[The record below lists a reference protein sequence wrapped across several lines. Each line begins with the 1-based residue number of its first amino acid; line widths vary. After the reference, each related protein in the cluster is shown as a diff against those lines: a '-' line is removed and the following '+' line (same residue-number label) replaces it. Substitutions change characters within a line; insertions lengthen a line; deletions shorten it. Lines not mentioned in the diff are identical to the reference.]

1 MVLSLSSA
9 RRISRSSAMKIIERY
24 RVESRRMIKGSH
36 EMVSPSRKKRR
47 SSAFIRSVVCSQRA
61 AMAYNRMW
69 MGGGGC
75 VGGGDGVERVE
86 ELQVESLISCRLDDG
101 GVRACE
107 DRDGID
113 GVVGPG
119 GRPESAHRLRIPMVR
134 ETEEVRRM

>member
-1 MVLSLSSA
+1 MCI
-9 RRISRSSAMKIIERY
+9 RDRSSAVKIIERY

-47 SSAFIRSVVCSQRA
+47 SSAFIHSVVCSQRA

-86 ELQVESLISCRLDDG
+86 ELQVESLISCRPVTGCGCCWEESRERSSVSRSWCCCCWFLVVH
-101 GVRACE
+101 VR
-107 DRDGID
+107 
-113 GVVGPG
+113 
-119 GRPESAHRLRIPMVR
+119 L
-134 ETEEVRRM
+134 